1 MSPRPF
7 PLIEDDGGDVSSHG
21 STCEDDKESDAYSM
35 TSGSG
40 SGVNGVPSESS
51 HGDLKDKIIKG
62 EEKSVRVAR
71 IAVGVILLICA
82 ASVSVAVYTFARN
95 AELAKFQEPASIG
108 SIKQRS
114 PKNNMMKHMSPDFAR
129 EP

>member
-1 MSPRPF
+1 MLCHQNYGF
-7 PLIEDDGGDVSSHG
+7 TLEDV
-21 STCEDDKESDAYSM
+21 KEVIVAGFKSAFL
-35 TSGSG
+35 
-40 SGVNGVPSESS
+40 P
-51 HGDLKDKIIKG
+51 HR
-62 EEKSVRVAR
+62 EKSE
-71 IAVGVILLICA
+71 LLKK
-82 ASVSVAVYTFARN
+82 VN